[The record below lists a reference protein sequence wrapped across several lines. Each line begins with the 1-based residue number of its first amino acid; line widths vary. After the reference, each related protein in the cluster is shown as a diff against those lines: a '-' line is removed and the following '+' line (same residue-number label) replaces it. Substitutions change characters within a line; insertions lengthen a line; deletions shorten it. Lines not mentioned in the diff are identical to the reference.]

1 LFIHLVIPLVYQ
13 SVSICISSLVLLLF
27 VGRKNT
33 MKNKLLLVST
43 LVMMLVVACTQNAI
57 TGRNQLSLV
66 SDAQMQEMAVS
77 QYRSF
82 LSENKVVSA
91 GQSKDAEM
99 VRRVGSRIAA
109 AVTTFYKKQ
118 NLAGELQN
126 YQWEYNLVSSN
137 DVNAWCMPG
146 GKIVVYTGILPV
158 TQNEAALAVVV
169 GHEVAHAVAKHGS
182 ERMSQGLIQ
191 QLGGVALQVALSSK
205 PAQTQ
210 NLFMQAY
217 GVGSNVVGILPHSRS
232 QELEAD
238 KLGLIYTAL
247 AGYNPR
253 EAVPLWQRMEK
264 LSNGAKPPEFLS
276 THPAE
281 GTRIE
286 KLQQQMP
293 EALKYY
299 KPMASK

>member
-1 LFIHLVIPLVYQ
+1 MFPLGIIIV
-13 SVSICISSLVLLLF
+13 CWFAKTAMTNRLLF
-27 VGRKNT
+27 
-33 MKNKLLLVST
+33 LSIAIST
-43 LVMMLVVACTQNAI
+43 IVIACTTNAI

-66 SDAQMQEMAVS
+66 SDDQMQQMAVTE
-77 QYRSF
+77 YKTF
-82 LSENKVVSA
+82 LSQNKVVSSSA
-91 GQSKDAEM
+91 SKDAEM
-99 VRRVGSRIAA
+99 VKRVGSRIAS
-109 AVTTFYKKQ
+109 AVTTFYRGKG
-118 NLAGELQN
+118 LAGDLEK

-182 ERMSQGLIQ
+182 ERMSQGLVQ

-205 PAQTQ
+205 PAATQ

-217 GVGSNVVGILPHSRS
+217 GVGSNVIGILPHSRQ

-253 EAVPLWQRMEK
+253 EAVPLWQRMEAM
-264 LSNGAKPPEFLS
+264 SNGQKPPEFLS

-281 GTRIE
+281 ATRIQ
-286 KLQQQMP
+286 KLQAQMP

-299 KPMASK
+299 KPMGSR